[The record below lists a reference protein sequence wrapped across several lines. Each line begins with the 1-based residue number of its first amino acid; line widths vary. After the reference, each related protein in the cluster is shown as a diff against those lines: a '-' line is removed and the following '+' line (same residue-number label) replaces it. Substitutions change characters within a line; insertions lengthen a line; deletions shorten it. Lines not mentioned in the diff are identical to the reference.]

1 MQYIYEKEPL
11 KLSNTNYKVTIH
23 TADEYLAGT
32 DSNIFLTLYGPLG
45 ESNEVRLNGKI
56 KGNAFERNDIDRVT
70 IEVPQ
75 SLGDIYKVDV
85 RSDCMYAGSGWRLDY
100 IQVQRQK
107 TSEDKAEPPTAHF
120 ACKEW
125 IENKKVHTYKVT
137 SGLPVSSVPEDTM
150 ESYDSG
156 ARIYVPAHQSLT
168 YTDTLSV
175 EVGYALSETTAF
187 KISTNTQLS
196 IQGGFGPGGSNADAK
211 VGSLTAALQFALS
224 TENSKSTEISQN
236 QTHTRTVKCEVTLKN
251 DTDEE
256 KVYAVYLSR
265 KKRVHT
271 ITMGDYC
278 FKLPEYLNERFDGVR
293 ELKPATA

>member
-11 KLSNTNYKVTIH
+11 DLSNTNYKVTIH
-23 TADEYLAGT
+23 TADEKYAGT
-32 DSNIFLTLYGPLG
+32 DSDIFLTLYGPLG
-45 ESNEVRLNGKI
+45 ESNEMPLNSKI

-70 IEVPQ
+70 ITVPQ
-75 SLGDIYKVDV
+75 SLGDIYKIDV
-85 RSDCMYAGSGWRLDY
+85 RSDCAGRHYGWRLNY

-107 TSEDKAEPPTAHF
+107 TSEDKVDPPTAHF

-125 IENKKVHTYKVT
+125 IEDKNVHTFKVT
-137 SGLPVSSVPEDTM
+137 SGLPVSSVCEDVM

-156 ARIYVPAHQSLT
+156 ARIYVPAHQSLS
-168 YTDTLSV
+168 YSDTLSV

-196 IQGGFGPGGSNADAK
+196 VEGGFGAGGSNADAK
-211 VGSLTAALQFALS
+211 VGSLKAALQFALA
-224 TENSKSTEISQN
+224 TENSKSTQISQN
-236 QTHTRTVKCEVTLKN
+236 ETHTRTVKCEVTLKN

-256 KVYAVYLSR
+256 KVFAVYLSR

-293 ELKPATA
+293 ELKPANA